1 MNNSDYWKQ
10 RFEQLENAQNALGEK
25 TRSEIEKL
33 YDDTLEQL
41 EAKII
46 LWYQRLAD
54 NNGISMAE
62 ARRWLK
68 GSELKEFKWTVDK
81 YIKYGK
87 ENALNQ
93 KWVKELENAS
103 ARHHIS
109 RLESL
114 KILTQQSFETLFANQ
129 QNAVHKAFSD
139 IYKSGY
145 FHTAYEVQK
154 FFNVGWDIA
163 GLDQA
168 QIEKV
173 LSKPWAVDGYN
184 FSERIWRNKDR
195 LISEVHRDLSQNILL
210 GADPQKAI
218 DSLAK
223 KMNTSKYNAGRLV
236 MTEEAY
242 FSSAA
247 QKDCFDDLGVE
258 QYEIVA
264 TLDSHTS
271 KICRRLDGKVFPMS
285 DYQAGVTAPPFH
297 VYCRSTTAPYFDD
310 EFDIGER
317 AARDKDGNIYYV
329 PADMKYSEWEKTFAD
344 GGSKEGLETVDKSGG
359 SGIIK
364 MGKTK
369 GKVYTQTP
377 PDFSKYKID
386 ENLKG
391 VEEIKSYIIDTLG
404 INENDVRL
412 DGIRNV
418 SVLKPFIEQVKK
430 IQQQTGFTLPNIN
443 AVDLIDGDSCCIA
456 GYKPMEN
463 RFYISS
469 WYFNSKEALL
479 DTLKDWSA
487 NGILPKQG
495 KSIRYLAEHE
505 SAHMRIPDEILNSDE
520 AKEIHKTFLR
530 SKSYNDNGVQI
541 AEFFADSLAIYR
553 MNQTTTDNN
562 VIKVIEYLRKEGVL

>member
-1 MNNSDYWKQ
+1 MNNADYWKQ
-10 RFEQLENAQNALGEK
+10 RFEQLEDAQNALGEK
-25 TRSEIEKL
+25 TLGEIEKQ
-33 YDDTLEQL
+33 YNDTLELL
-41 EAKII
+41 EARIL

-54 NNGISMAE
+54 NNDISLAT
-62 ARRWLK
+62 ARAWL
-68 GSELKEFKWTVDK
+68 GSSELREFRWTVK
-81 YIKYGK
+81 EYIKYGK

-103 ARHHIS
+103 AKYHIS
-109 RLESL
+109 KLEAL
-114 KILTQQSFETLFANQ
+114 KIQTRQSLEAMYAKQGKTMQ
-129 QNAVHKAFSD
+129 KAFSD
-139 IYKSGY
+139 IYRSGY
-145 FHTAYEVQK
+145 YHTAYEIQHGM
-154 FFNVGWDIA
+154 NIGWDIS
-163 GLDQA
+163 GIDQP

-173 LSKPWAVDGYN
+173 LSKPWAADGYN
-184 FSERIWRNKDR
+184 FSERIWKNKNK
-195 LISEVHRDLSQNILL
+195 LISEVHTSLVQNIQL

-218 DSLAK
+218 NDIAAK
-223 KMNTSKYNAGRLV
+223 MKTSKRNAGRLV

-247 QKDCFDDLGVE
+247 QKDCFVSLGVE
-258 QYEIVA
+258 EYEIVA

-271 KICRRLDGKVFPMS
+271 KICRTLDKKHFPVK

-310 EFDIGER
+310 EFDMPGER
-317 AARDKDGNIYYV
+317 AARDKDGNTYYI
-329 PADMKYSEWEKTFAD
+329 PADMNYREWEKMFVKD
-344 GGSKEGLETVDKSGG
+344 SSGSVDKSGG

-369 GKVYTQTP
+369 GKVRTQTP
-377 PDFSKYKID
+377 PDFSKYKIEED
-386 ENLKG
+386 LKG
-391 VEEIKSYIIDTLG
+391 VEEIKSHIIDTLG

-469 WYFNSKEALL
+469 RYFNSKEALL
-479 DTLKDWSA
+479 DTLKDWSS

>member
-1 MNNSDYWKQ
+1 MNNADYWKQ
-10 RFEQLENAQNALGEK
+10 RFEQLEDAQNALGEK
-25 TRSEIEKL
+25 TLGEIEKQ
-33 YDDTLEQL
+33 YNDTLELL
-41 EAKII
+41 EARIL

-54 NNGISMAE
+54 NNDISLAT
-62 ARRWLK
+62 ARAWLES
-68 GSELKEFKWTVDK
+68 SELREFRWTVK
-81 YIKYGK
+81 EYIKYGK

-103 ARHHIS
+103 AKYHIS
-109 RLESL
+109 KLESL
-114 KILTQQSFETLFANQ
+114 KIQTRQSLEAMYAKQGKTMQ
-129 QNAVHKAFSD
+129 KAFSD
-139 IYKSGY
+139 IYRSGY
-145 FHTAYEVQK
+145 YHTAYEIQHGL
-154 FFNVGWDIA
+154 NIGWDIS
-163 GLDQA
+163 GIDQP

-173 LSKPWAVDGYN
+173 LSKPWAADGYN
-184 FSERIWRNKDR
+184 FSERIWKNKNK
-195 LISEVHRDLSQNILL
+195 LISEVHTSLVQNIQL
-210 GADPQKAI
+210 GADPRKAI
-218 DSLAK
+218 NDIAAK
-223 KMNTSKYNAGRLV
+223 MKTSKRNAGRLV

-247 QKDCFDDLGVE
+247 QKDCFVSLGVE
-258 QYEIVA
+258 EYEIVA
-264 TLDSHTS
+264 TIDNHTS
-271 KICRRLDGKVFPMS
+271 DICRTLDKKHFPMK

-310 EFDIGER
+310 EFDVPGER
-317 AARDKDGNIYYV
+317 AARDKDGNTYYI
-329 PADMKYSEWEKTFAD
+329 PADMNYREWEKTFVKD
-344 GGSKEGLETVDKSGG
+344 SSGSVDKSGG

-377 PDFSKYKID
+377 PDFSKYKIEED
-386 ENLKG
+386 LKG
-391 VEEIKSYIIDTLG
+391 VEEIKSHIIDTLG

-469 WYFNSKEALL
+469 RYFNSKEALL

-505 SAHMRIPDEILNSDE
+505 SAHMRVPDEILNSDE

>member
-114 KILTQQSFETLFANQ
+114 KILTRQNFETLFANQ

-195 LISEVHRDLSQNILL
+195 LISEVHRDLSQNVLL

-247 QKDCFDDLGVE
+247 QKDCFGDLGVE

-310 EFDIGER
+310 EFYVGER
-317 AARDKDGNIYYV
+317 AARDKDGKTYYV

-364 MGKTK
+364 MGEVKDMSINAIELPIEQKHTGKGNPNAIITFGVDLNNRQKVLLNLLPEFDSRVAVPKKSVNMADLSALTAQTGHEFAMFTK
-369 GKVYTQTP
+369 GNERLIIRGNACSVNISVDDAKELSKNGYRWSGHTHPGT
-377 PDFSKYKID
+377 DFNCLIASSGDKAV
-386 ENLKG
+386 LQCFSH
-391 VEEIKSYIIDTLG
+391 KS
-404 INENDVRL
+404 
-412 DGIRNV
+412 
-418 SVLKPFIEQVKK
+418 SVI
-430 IQQQTGFTLPNIN
+430 
-443 AVDLIDGDSCCIA
+443 
-456 GYKPMEN
+456 Y
-463 RFYISS
+463 
-469 WYFNSKEALL
+469 NSKGNYATFE
-479 DTLKDWSA
+479 
-487 NGILPKQG
+487 
-495 KSIRYLAEHE
+495 
-505 SAHMRIPDEILNSDE
+505 
-520 AKEIHKTFLR
+520 KE
-530 SKSYNDNGVQI
+530 
-541 AEFFADSLAIYR
+541 E
-553 MNQTTTDNN
+553 
-562 VIKVIEYLRKEGVL
+562 